1 MEGCAPR
8 LRFEDQSNIYTRWLY
23 FAQRTRGA
31 HPSINLKNQVTMNLI
46 ISLILVGGLWLALFP
61 NFVNPIGTGIDA
73 SAQYAVNLAA
83 AENWSFGDNLAFTFG
98 PLGYLLIPENTGH
111 NLVYGII
118 FQVTIYT
125 LFCAALLYWVRQEK
139 IEPLPLLTFVI
150 AWTVVFKVFAL
161 CFDNFLLLA
170 LLFVSYLAVIEDR
183 RLRRYLFVLAVA
195 TLAGILPYT
204 KFNLGLA
211 GGATIFLLAG
221 ILWWKRGF
229 WSAASALIIYFWVTT
244 SIAVLFIGD
253 LVTTFHWLRFS
264 LSLAD
269 GYSTAMSLVGPIDEV
284 LLALAFGIFVLTS
297 AFWSARRREPLAIF
311 YILSLGCLFVIFKH
325 GFVRHDPP
333 HLLSFVSFALGL
345 NTLTLILAGGS
356 KCWKRI
362 LNWHVIILSI
372 CVCLLGA
379 NRTGSSKDCLLGRE
393 GYDNL
398 CSVFHFAELSN
409 YNDLLTKRALRENRL
424 PPRLIHQWHR
434 EGLKIDVL
442 PWELSIFA
450 ANRGLKWQPSPFLQL
465 YTIYTPI
472 LDKITAKHFSGTN
485 KPDLLLVSELAI
497 DKRHL
502 FFDTPLTWRAIM
514 DGYEYSD
521 YLPENN
527 GHLLKKRPQP
537 LQKNDE
543 AVTMIFWRS
552 EDWLAVPGST
562 NLITAHWP
570 IRLTTC
576 GRIMKTLF
584 HIPPAYL
591 HAEYEDGITITY
603 RFLPE
608 QAGNGLVAN
617 YLPREK
623 VEGEFA
629 KALQGQPFPRVKR
642 ISFSG
647 PGLFYYDT
655 TVPIVWREW
664 E

>member
-1 MEGCAPR
+1 
-8 LRFEDQSNIYTRWLY
+8 
-23 FAQRTRGA
+23 
-31 HPSINLKNQVTMNLI
+31 MNLI
-46 ISLILVGGLWLALFP
+46 ISLILVGGVWLALFP
-61 NFVNPIGTGIDA
+61 NFVHPITTGLDA

-83 AENWSFGDNLAFTFG
+83 AESWSFGDNLAFTFG
-98 PLGYLLIPENTGH
+98 PLGYLLIPENIGH
-111 NLVYGII
+111 NLVYGVI
-118 FQVTIYT
+118 FQVAIST

-139 IEPLPLLTFVI
+139 IEPLPLLTFVVGWI
-150 AWTVVFKVFAL
+150 IVFKAFGL

-170 LLFVSYLAVIEDR
+170 LLFVGYLAVVEDR
-183 RLRRYLFVLAVA
+183 RSRRYVFVVAVA
-195 TLAGILPYT
+195 TLAGILPFT

-221 ILWWKRGF
+221 ILWWKRGV
-229 WSAASALIIYFWVTT
+229 WSAASTLIIYFWVTT
-244 SIAVLFIGD
+244 IVAVLFVGD
-253 LVTTFHWLRFS
+253 LVTTFRWLRLS

-284 LLALAFGIFVLTS
+284 LLALAFGIFILAS
-297 AFWSARRREPLAIF
+297 AFWSARRREPLAAF
-311 YILSLGCLFVIFKH
+311 YLLSLGCLFVLFKH

-345 NTLTLILAGGS
+345 NTLTLILAGSS

-362 LNWHVIILSI
+362 LNWHVIVLSI
-372 CVCLLGA
+372 GVCLLGA
-379 NRTGSSKDCLLGRE
+379 NRTGCGKDGLLGKE

-398 CSVFHFAELSN
+398 CSVINFSELSD
-409 YNDLLTKRALRENRL
+409 YNDLLTKRNLREDRL
-424 PPRLIHQWHR
+424 PPSLIQQWYR
-434 EGLKIDVL
+434 EGLKVDVV

-450 ANRGLKWQPSPFLQL
+450 ANRGLNWQPSPFLQF

-472 LDKITAKHFSGTN
+472 LDKITAEHFSGTN
-485 KPDLLLVSELAI
+485 RPDLLLVSELAI

-502 FFDTPLTWRAIM
+502 FLDTPLTWRAIM
-514 DGYEYSD
+514 NGYEYGN
-521 YLPENN
+521 YLTDNN
-527 GHLLKKRPQP
+527 LHLLKKRQRP
-537 LQKNDE
+537 LEKNDE
-543 AVTMIFWRS
+543 AVTVVFWRP
-552 EDWLAVPGST
+552 EAWLAVPEST

-570 IRLTTC
+570 LRLTRR

-591 HAEYEDGITITY
+591 HAEYEDGVTITY

-608 QAGNGLVAN
+608 QAGNGLVGN

-647 PGLFYYDT
+647 PGLFYYNT
-655 TVPIVWREW
+655 TEPLVWRVW